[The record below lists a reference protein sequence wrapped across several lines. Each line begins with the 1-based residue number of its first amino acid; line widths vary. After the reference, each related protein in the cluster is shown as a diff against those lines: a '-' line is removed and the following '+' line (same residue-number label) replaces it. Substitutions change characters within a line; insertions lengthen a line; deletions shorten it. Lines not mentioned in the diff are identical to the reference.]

1 MRKEG
6 GLDLIKKAIGK
17 LEVSI
22 NNTLQLMV
30 KATRGV
36 SPRTMKPQTSTNYL
50 GYEIKLIVCG
60 IVICIYKLLDMIR
73 FG

>member
-1 MRKEG
+1 MRKG
-6 GLDLIKKAIGK
+6 GLDLIKKSIGK

-36 SPRTMKPQTSTNYL
+36 SPGTMKPQTSTNSL

-73 FG
+73 FC